1 MSRIAYVN
9 GRFLPHQS
17 ASIHVE
23 DRAMQ
28 FSDGVYEVFAVV
40 GGELIDLK
48 LHCERLLRSLN
59 ELKMRMPLRPV
70 VLQLILQEVI
80 HRNRIREGICYL
92 QITRGSSPRNHVFP
106 TNLSH
111 SIVITA
117 RRSNPAS
124 GIESTQGV
132 RIITTPD
139 LRWHRRDIKSVSLLP
154 NVLAKQ
160 SAAEANAFEAW
171 LINKNGLVTEG
182 SHSNAWII
190 VEDGTI
196 ITHPESVDIL
206 SGVTRNRI
214 LQTARDNNIPV
225 KERKFSVGEAK
236 RAREAFL
243 TSTSSFV
250 VPVIQIDDAIV
261 GNGEPGLVTQKLRRL
276 YLEEIHYPFSETP

>member
-9 GRFLPHQS
+9 GRFVLHES
-17 ASIHVE
+17 ASIHIE

-28 FSDGVYEVFAVV
+28 FGDGVYEVFAIVD
-40 GGELIDLK
+40 GRLIDSE
-48 LHCERLLRSLN
+48 LHYERLSRSLR
-59 ELKMRMPLRPV
+59 ELKMDMPIEQV
-70 VLQLILQEVI
+70 VLQLILREVI
-80 HRNRIREGICYL
+80 RRNRIREGICYL
-92 QITRGSSPRNHVFP
+92 QITRGSSPRNHIFP

-124 GIESTQGV
+124 GIVSTQGV
-132 RIITTPD
+132 RIITTAD

-160 SAAEANAFEAW
+160 TAAEANAFEAW
-171 LINKNGLVTEG
+171 LVNKDGLITEG

-214 LQTARDNNIPV
+214 LEIARNNAIAV
-225 KERKFSVGEAK
+225 KERKFNVAEAK
-236 RAREAFL
+236 KAREAFL

-250 VPVIQIDDAIV
+250 VPVIEIDDAVI
-261 GNGEPGLVTQKLRRL
+261 GNGNPGVITQKLRQL
-276 YLEEIHYPFSETP
+276 YLKAIQHRISETL